1 MGYVHAQ
8 VHYGFLDP
16 DRRDELRSVSNA
28 VTTDGRMCKIYAV
41 LHLLG
46 FGNISDIGPQDKA
59 TLTLVEKYVK
69 FKQGEVW
76 RDINIQF
83 HVKGF
88 RPTGAD
94 RNRLQSGL
102 DFAEHLANVV
112 TQDQRRLLEVAQ
124 EQATVQ
130 ERQAYTNKLN
140 QAKLEYD
147 IKFYKKDK
155 SLVSA
160 KEKQEARQARDAML
174 AKSRQQTAQT
184 LEAMR
189 TTMHAG
195 ARSEAEVAG

>member
-1 MGYVHAQ
+1 MQ
-8 VHYGFLDP
+8 VQYGFLDP
-16 DRRDELRSVSNA
+16 SRRDELRSVSNA
-28 VTTDGRMCKIYAV
+28 VSTDGRMCKIYAV

-46 FGNISDIGPQDKA
+46 FDKISGISPQDRA

-76 RDINIQF
+76 MDINNEF

-94 RNRLQSGL
+94 RARLQSGL
-102 DFAEHLANVV
+102 DFAEHLANIV

-124 EQATVQ
+124 EKNAVE

-147 IKFYKKDK
+147 IKFYKKDR

-174 AKSRQQTAQT
+174 ARSRHESAQA
-184 LEAMR
+184 LEALR
-189 TTMHAG
+189 SVQPG
-195 ARSEAEVAG
+195 ALAAAEVAG